1 VCRVLAYLGEQLPLS
16 ALIYDSDCSLAHQ
29 VYEPFQYRYLN
40 IGGTGVAAWD
50 RDSPDPGRPLMY
62 RTTGLPMYD
71 RNLLS
76 LTRKTKADCLLGH
89 VRGTD
94 YFEAGVQLVAEP
106 NVHPFQFVGA
116 PIALAHNGGLHS
128 FRRMKHALLA
138 HIDPVIAS
146 QIEGTTD
153 SEWIYAVVLT
163 ELMKLGEPVTADT
176 IGTAVSEALR
186 AIRRVREEHD
196 IAITSAVN
204 LFVSDGSNLVV
215 TRFVYDFGRYEG
227 IAHRDQITYHS
238 LWYTV
243 GSDFGLHDGEW
254 RMQFSPEPS
263 CVLVASE
270 PLTEN
275 ESAWVEV
282 PEYTMI
288 LASRENGRIKID
300 ARDLDV

>member
-1 VCRVLAYLGEQLPLS
+1 MCRALAYLGEQVPLRT
-16 ALIYDSDCSLAHQ
+16 LIYDADSSLSHQ
-29 VYEPFQYRYLN
+29 VYEPTQYQYLN

-62 RTTGLPMYD
+62 RTTELPMYD

-76 LTRKTKADCLLGH
+76 LTRKTQADCLLGH

-94 YFEAGVQLVAEP
+94 YFEAGVQLVAET
-106 NVHPFQFVGA
+106 NVHPFLFAGA
-116 PIALAHNGGLHS
+116 PIALAHNGGLQS
-128 FRRMKHALLA
+128 FQRMKHALLA
-138 HIDPVIAS
+138 IIDPVIAS

-153 SEWIYAVVLT
+153 TEWIYAVVLS
-163 ELMKLGEPVTADT
+163 ELKKLGEPVTADT
-176 IGTAVSEALR
+176 IGTAVVEALR
-186 AIRRVREEHD
+186 AIRRVREEHE
-196 IAITSAVN
+196 IAVASAVN

-215 TRFVYDFGRYEG
+215 TRFVYDFGCYEG
-227 IAHRDQITYHS
+227 IAHRDQLTYHS
-238 LWYTV
+238 LWYTL

-254 RMQFSPEPS
+254 RMQLGPEPS
-263 CVLVASE
+263 SVLVASE

-288 LASRENGRIKID
+288 LASRENGRIEIN
-300 ARDLDV
+300 AQDLDV